1 MREAFRLDGK
11 PSITAAGNDMRSYYG
26 RPVIKEPTWTWEI
39 PTYFF
44 TGGVAGASAVLSSA
58 ARVTGNE
65 KLARTALYV
74 GAAAD
79 LVSPVLL
86 ISDLG
91 RPERFHHMLRVVK
104 VTSPMNLGSWVLLVN
119 GGATTTAAACQLLD
133 RWKPLRIAASIVAA
147 LAGPPLAT
155 YTGVLIADTAVPVW
169 HDGRHE
175 LPWIFG
181 ASAAASAGAAASMFV
196 HPNEAGP
203 ARRVAIAGVLAEGA
217 LMQAMELR
225 LGTIGEV
232 YHQGAA
238 GKLSWAAKG
247 LAATGAAM
255 LAKRGRKS
263 RASAVLGGAL
273 VCAGELCLRWAVFKA
288 GFQSARDPKYVV
300 DSQRQRVEQRGT
312 KATTKPGES
321 PGSPSRGT

>member
-1 MREAFRLDGK
+1 MTEAFRLDGQ
-11 PSITAAGNDMRSYYG
+11 PSITAMGSEMRSYYG
-26 RPVIKEPTWTWEI
+26 RPIVKEPTWTWEI

-44 TGGVAGASAVLSSA
+44 TGGLAGASAVLSSA
-58 ARVTGNE
+58 ARVSGNE
-65 KLARTALYV
+65 TLARRALYI
-74 GAAAD
+74 GALAD

-104 VTSPMNLGSWVLLVN
+104 PTSPMNLGSWVLLVS
-119 GGATTTAAACQLLD
+119 GGASTTAALLQLLD
-133 RWKPLRIAASIVAA
+133 KLRPVRIAASIAAA

-155 YTGVLIADTAVPVW
+155 YTGVLVADTAIPVW
-169 HDGRHE
+169 HEGRHE

-181 ASAAASAGAAASMFV
+181 ASAAASAGAAASIFT
-196 HPNEAGP
+196 PTRDAGP
-203 ARRVAIAGVLAEGA
+203 ARRVAVAGVLAEGA

-225 LGTIGEV
+225 LGKVGEV

-247 LAATGAAM
+247 LSVAGAAL
-255 LAKRGRKS
+255 LAKRGRQS
-263 RASAVLGGAL
+263 RTSAVVGGAM

-300 DSQRQRVEQRGT
+300 ESQRRRIRQDGT
-312 KATTKPGES
+312 KATTKPG
-321 PGSPSRGT
+321 

>member
-1 MREAFRLDGK
+1 VTEAFRLDGQ
-11 PSITAAGNDMRSYYG
+11 PSITAMGSEMRSYYG
-26 RPVIKEPTWTWEI
+26 RPIVKEPTWTWEI

-44 TGGVAGASAVLSSA
+44 TGGLAGASAVLSSA
-58 ARVTGNE
+58 ARVSGNE
-65 KLARTALYV
+65 TLARRALYI
-74 GAAAD
+74 GALAD

-104 VTSPMNLGSWVLLVN
+104 PTSPMNLGSWVLLVS
-119 GGATTTAAACQLLD
+119 GGASTTAALLQLLD
-133 RWKPLRIAASIVAA
+133 KLRPVRIAASIAAA

-155 YTGVLIADTAVPVW
+155 YTGVLVADTAIPVW
-169 HDGRHE
+169 HEGRHE

-181 ASAAASAGAAASMFV
+181 ASAAASAGAAASIFT
-196 HPNEAGP
+196 PTRDAGP
-203 ARRVAIAGVLAEGA
+203 ARRVAVAGVLAEGA

-225 LGTIGEV
+225 LGKVGEV

-247 LAATGAAM
+247 LSVAGAAL
-255 LAKRGRKS
+255 LAKRGRQS
-263 RASAVLGGAL
+263 RTSAVVGGAM

-300 DSQRQRVEQRGT
+300 ESQRRRIRQDGT
-312 KATTKPGES
+312 KATTKPG
-321 PGSPSRGT
+321 